1 MKESP
6 FTAKMMME
14 MRMWICC
21 MCMVSYV
28 KVSDMFSVS
37 KAKHYAA

>member
-14 MRMWICC
+14 MRLWICC
-21 MCMVSYV
+21 MCMISYA
-28 KVSDMFSVS
+28 KVTDMFSVS
-37 KAKHYAA
+37 KAKRIAA